1 VSAGAHTLTV
11 SPRFE
16 RSPAA
21 AERGEPG
28 TASYRVTAIR
38 LATFAA
44 LALYGLIRWATL
56 FHPVP
61 TWRLVGLLAVAVAIT
76 AAVPP
81 VRAVSL
87 PAAVVLA
94 FVLVMV
100 AFPIAGLPW
109 HWFRHVRIAV
119 SVDRIGTGLQGLAGV
134 LVPYLGA
141 NPATRLVIVLG
152 AAVLLLDAAIVI
164 AFAPRTGQRGDARR
178 AGAALPLIA
187 LAVVPSTLVRP
198 QLPYLQGLLL
208 FGLLAAFMWG
218 DRIRRGAFGAALT
231 ITAIAGIGGAV
242 LAPRLDT
249 HTPWVNYRAWA
260 GTAVRAHVDLF
271 NWNQTYGPLHW
282 PRLGH
287 VVLTV
292 RAQHADYWKAQD
304 LDSFNGYA
312 WQSGPGPAVPIA
324 APVANKA
331 WSQEIQVTIQGMRT
345 YDVIAAGASGPAAL
359 AGSSPAPSLP
369 GGDVEGQSA
378 GTWTSGRLLGPG
390 TSYRVLTHSPDP
402 TPVQLRAAGTAYPW
416 GPLTDYRTLG
426 IPAPQLGVGDFP
438 QVTFAAFH
446 SRARPYID
454 SASPGSSAGRLL
466 ESSPYAAAYALA
478 RQLAARAS
486 TPYAFVASVERYLSH
501 GFTYNEKPPVRQY
514 PLESFLFRDR
524 IGYCQQFSGAMAL
537 LLRMGGLPARAAAGF
552 TTGTSTG
559 THEWTVTDIDAHAWV
574 EVWFP
579 HYGWVRFDPT
589 PAVAPARG
597 GSAPA
602 PLIKNLPGESA
613 VAPAAPR
620 RDLSPTPAAGIRSR
634 HGGGGGL
641 NLPLVGGLVLALV
654 AASLVARW
662 VLRPA
667 PAGEDLVTE
676 LERALARTGRPMPE
690 STTLASLEQ
699 RFRSSPGAAGYVRA
713 LRLARYG
720 GGGGPPSAHQRRAL
734 REQLRFGL
742 GVSGRLRALWAL
754 PPRPALPGRRV
765 HGDRSAGRRT
775 GK

>member
-1 VSAGAHTLTV
+1 MSAGAHTLTV

-16 RSPAA
+16 RSPAP
-21 AERGEPG
+21 AERGHLG
-28 TASYRVTAIR
+28 TAAYRVMAIR

-44 LALYGLIRWATL
+44 LSLYGLIRWATL
-56 FHPVP
+56 LHPAP
-61 TWRLVGLLAVAVAIT
+61 TWRLAGLLAVAVAIA

-87 PAAVVLA
+87 PAAVLLV

-109 HWFRHVRIAV
+109 HWFRHVRITV
-119 SVDRIGTGLQGLAGV
+119 SADRIGTGLQDLAGV

-141 NPATRLVIVLG
+141 SHAVRLVIVLG
-152 AAVLLLDAAIVI
+152 AAVLLLDGAIVV
-164 AFAPRTGQRGDARR
+164 AFAPPAGQRGDARR

-198 QLPYLQGLLL
+198 QLPYLQGLVL

-218 DRIRRGAFGAALT
+218 DRLRHGASGAALT
-231 ITAIAGIGGAV
+231 IAVLAGLGGAV

-260 GTAVRAHVDLF
+260 GTAVRAHIDSF

-282 PRLGH
+282 PRSGH
-287 VVLTV
+287 TVLTV
-292 RAQHADYWKAQD
+292 HAQHGEYWKAQD
-304 LDSFNGYA
+304 LNSFNGYD
-312 WQSGPGPAVPIA
+312 WQSGAGPPVRGVDPA
-324 APVANKA
+324 ALSR
-331 WSQEIQVTIQGMRT
+331 WSQPVRVTIHGMQT
-345 YDVIAAGASGPAAL
+345 YDVIAAGYSGPPTVAGSSGPA
-359 AGSSPAPSLP
+359 LP
-369 GGDVEGQSA
+369 GGDVAGQSA
-378 GTWTSGRLLGPG
+378 GTWTTARPLGPG
-390 TSYRVLTHSPDP
+390 SAYQVRTYSPQP
-402 TPVQLRAAGTAYPW
+402 TPAQLRAAGKGYPW
-416 GPLTDYRTLG
+416 GPLTDYRTLA
-426 IPAPQLGVGDFP
+426 IPVAQLQVGDFP
-438 QVTFAAFH
+438 QVTFASFH
-446 SRARPYID
+446 SRAQPAIPN
-454 SASPGSSAGRLL
+454 SGPGPRISRLVD
-466 ESSPYAAAYALA
+466 SSPYGPAYALA

-486 TPYAFVASVERYLSH
+486 TPYAFVASVERYLAH
-501 GFTYNEKPPVRQY
+501 GFTYNEKPPVRRY

-537 LLRMGGLPARAAAGF
+537 LLRMGGLPARVAAGF
-552 TTGTSTG
+552 TTGTATG
-559 THEWTVTDIDAHAWV
+559 AHEWTVTDIDAHAWV

-597 GSAPA
+597 GNAAA

-613 VAPAAPR
+613 GASAAPR
-620 RDLSPTPAAGIRSR
+620 RDPLPTPSAGIRSR

-641 NLPLVGGLVLALV
+641 NLPLVGGLVLALL
-654 AASLVARW
+654 AASAVARW

-676 LERALARTGRPMPE
+676 LERALTRTGRPLPE

-699 RFRSSPGAAGYVRA
+699 RFRASPGAAGYVRA

-720 GGGGPPSAHQRRAL
+720 AGGPPPSAHQRRAL

-742 GVSGRLRALWAL
+742 GLSGRLRALWAL
-754 PPRPALPGRRV
+754 PPRPALSGRRAD
-765 HGDRSAGRRT
+765 GDHSTGPRT